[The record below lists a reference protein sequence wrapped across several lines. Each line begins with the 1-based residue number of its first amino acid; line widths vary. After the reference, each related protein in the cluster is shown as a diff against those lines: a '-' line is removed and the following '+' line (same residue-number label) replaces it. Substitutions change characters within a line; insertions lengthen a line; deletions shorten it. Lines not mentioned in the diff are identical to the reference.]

1 MTLIITIDPLLN
13 IKWNLLKTYR
23 TSRRVISEG
32 PMDSARIN
40 LGIASVLGG
49 KRMAFYFNL

>member
-1 MTLIITIDPLLN
+1 MTLIITIDALLN
-13 IKWNLLKTYR
+13 IKWNLSKNLR
-23 TSRRVISEG
+23 ASCRVISEG

-40 LGIASVLGG
+40 LGIALVLGG